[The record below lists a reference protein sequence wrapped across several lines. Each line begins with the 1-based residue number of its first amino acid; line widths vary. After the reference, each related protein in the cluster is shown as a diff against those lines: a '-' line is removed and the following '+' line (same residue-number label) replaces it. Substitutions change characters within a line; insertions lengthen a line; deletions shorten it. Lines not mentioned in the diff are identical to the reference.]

1 MDLLPA
7 IDILGG
13 KAVRLAKGD
22 YSKVTIYNDDP
33 IAQARQFKEAGADWI
48 HVVDLDGARTG
59 EPANIAVIEGIIAET
74 GLKIEVGGGVRNRAT
89 IDRLVEAGA
98 SRIVLGT
105 SLVSDSAFA
114 REALAAYPDIL
125 TAGVDAK
132 NGEVA
137 VAGWEEGSGVGAED
151 FVAHMAELGFKHLVF
166 TDISRDGMRTG
177 IDAER
182 YAHLAFTFGNP
193 VIASGGVKDMT
204 DLENLA
210 KVASSI
216 EGVIAGRAIY
226 EGSLDVAAAAAFCKQ
241 VSEER

>member
-22 YSKVTIYNDDP
+22 YSKVTVYNDDP
-33 IAQARQFKEAGADWI
+33 IAQARHFKEAGADWI

-59 EPANIAVIEGIIAET
+59 APANIAVIEGIIAET
-74 GLKIEVGGGVRNRAT
+74 GLKIEVGGGVRDRAT

-132 NGEVA
+132 DGEVA
-137 VAGWEEGSGVGAED
+137 VAGWEKGAGVGAED
-151 FVAHMAELGFKHLVF
+151 FVAHMADLGFKHLVF

-182 YAHLAFTFGNP
+182 YAHLAFIFGNP

-226 EGSLDVAAAAAFCKQ
+226 EGSLDVATAAAYCKQ
-241 VSEER
+241 ISEA